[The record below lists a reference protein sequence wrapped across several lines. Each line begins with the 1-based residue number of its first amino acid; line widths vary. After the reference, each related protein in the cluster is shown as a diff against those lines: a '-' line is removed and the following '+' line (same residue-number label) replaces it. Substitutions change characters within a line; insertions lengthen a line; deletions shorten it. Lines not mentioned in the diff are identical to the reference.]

1 MKAAFKSRFSH
12 FALSTLVIAG
22 LAGIPM
28 LALVAVQPEVAQ
40 AQAKKSKLRVA
51 VLDFDYGSTGVS
63 LNIFSALSSDSAAK
77 GVSNL
82 IAYKLV
88 ESGNYTVLERSQVQK
103 ILSEQDL
110 GQAGRLDAGTAAKI
124 GKVLG
129 VDAVLVGSITRFNVE
144 QKKSGFNFGGLFG
157 SGSKRTKA
165 IVKLNGRLVSAQTGE
180 ILAVG
185 EGSGEASQKD
195 SSTQVFGIGGGSE
208 TDNVDTLLSDAADKA
223 VVQMLSQ
230 LTGSMNSLSATK

>member
-1 MKAAFKSRFSH
+1 MKAAFKSDFGR
-12 FALSTLVIAG
+12 FALSTLAIAG
-22 LAGIPM
+22 LMGVPM
-28 LALVAVQPEVAQ
+28 LSLVAAQPEVAQ
-40 AQAKKSKLRVA
+40 AQAKKGKLRVA
-51 VLDFDYGSTGVS
+51 VLDFDYGSTGIS
-63 LNIFSALSSDSAAK
+63 LNIFSAVSNDSAAK

-88 ESGNYTVLERSQVQK
+88 QSGKYTVLERSQVQK
-103 ILSEQDL
+103 LLSEQDL
-110 GQAGRLDAGTAAKI
+110 GQAGRLDAGSAAKI

-129 VDAVLVGSITRFNVE
+129 VDAVMLGTITRFNVE
-144 QKKSGFNFGGLFG
+144 QKKSGFSVGGLFG
-157 SGSKRTKA
+157 SGSKKTKA
-165 IVKLNGRLVSAQTGE
+165 VVKLNGRLVSAQTGE

-223 VVQMLSQ
+223 VTQMLSQ
-230 LTGSMNSLSATK
+230 LSGSMNSLSATN